1 MGSRTRGRRSAKDR
15 TATAL
20 GRGVAVSVA
29 LGKLACT
36 PPAPPPPPP
45 APTAVA
51 TAAPAPSPTVE
62 VAAPEPPPPVP
73 DPSPLLAPYKL
84 TNDDHLRRV
93 LYTWTTKEQIDEL
106 RGTKVLLSR
115 TESPT
120 RGRSYFD
127 VMMDVRWNAGDKF
140 AGLLRAPAFQKARF
154 AWHAPFA
161 TLLGWP
167 GESYG
172 TELLQV
178 TLKPE
183 ALIAM
188 YRTSSQKWE
197 IQDLAGKTVTE
208 AEAIRRPERI
218 AAVFFVHD
226 AVSIPSTTSPSPS
239 GRSRG
244 YEAYREYVLCNES
257 MIESWSFGTEAIAK
271 ELATEADALDAAAA
285 HFERHRPPE
294 QRTDRWNAHVA
305 MLVWPSLVPLEA
317 PKELYEAALAF
328 PNPSYE
334 INPASLRTLAK
345 TLREMKPSG
354 LGLSHTPNMKFP
366 GAHPVP
372 VPPPPPPPP
381 AWKKKW
387 RGTFY

>member
-1 MGSRTRGRRSAKDR
+1 MYPAGASSPASCPHRRRHRGPRAEPHCRGRRPR
-15 TATAL
+15 
-20 GRGVAVSVA
+20 
-29 LGKLACT
+29 
-36 PPAPPPPPP
+36 
-45 APTAVA
+45 
-51 TAAPAPSPTVE
+51 AA
-62 VAAPEPPPPVP
+62 AAGAGS
-73 DPSPLLAPYKL
+73 SPLLAPYKL

-285 HFERHRPPE
+285 HFERHRPPSSGPTGGMPMW
-294 QRTDRWNAHVA
+294 RCSCGRRSS
-305 MLVWPSLVPLEA
+305 PSKRRRALRGGARVPES
-317 PKELYEAALAF
+317 ELRDQ
-328 PNPSYE
+328 P
-334 INPASLRTLAK
+334 
-345 TLREMKPSG
+345 REP
-354 LGLSHTPNMKFP
+354 
-366 GAHPVP
+366 AHPREDAARDEAVRTGPLTHAEHEVP
-372 VPPPPPPPP
+372 GRSPCACAASP
-381 AWKKKW
+381 AASSCVEEEVAGDLLL
-387 RGTFY
+387 RSIREASARPFGIGGRRHAELALCRCEVRSGT